1 MLAQSY
7 FRYQFKE
14 KDVTVYEPTNFV
26 HACLED
32 NSSRVPEEVDIF
44 LDKRTK
50 TDSDSP
56 DITYTVR
63 RGQPIFYNAFKVWR
77 CMMLLE
83 NSLLLNRITKS
94 SILRII
100 GVEVGDMDKTSVGP
114 HLMNIK

>member
-32 NSSRVPEEVDIF
+32 NSSRVPEEVDLF
-44 LDKRTK
+44 LDERTK
-50 TDSDSP
+50 ADADTP

-63 RGQPIFYNAFKVWR
+63 RG
-77 CMMLLE
+77 
-83 NSLLLNRITKS
+83 
-94 SILRII
+94 
-100 GVEVGDMDKTSVGP
+100 
-114 HLMNIK
+114 